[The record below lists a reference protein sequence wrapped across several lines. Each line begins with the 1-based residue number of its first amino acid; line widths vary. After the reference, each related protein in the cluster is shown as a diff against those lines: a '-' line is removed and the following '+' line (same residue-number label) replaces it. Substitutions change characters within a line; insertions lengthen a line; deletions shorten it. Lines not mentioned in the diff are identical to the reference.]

1 MKVDYYK
8 SALLHHSKGN
18 WNKAREIY
26 EHILKTNPN
35 NYSVLQN
42 YGPLLSQLKEFAL
55 AKNVFEKSLKLNP
68 KDPLLL
74 YNYAKFYHDQ
84 KIFDKAIK
92 FYKDSFEIEPKNN
105 FSMYN
110 IGNIHL
116 FNKKFD
122 LAIKAFKTSIKS
134 NPKNFLAFNNLANSY
149 KNIGNFDEA
158 IKYYSESIKINNK
171 NPDVHVNYATQ
182 LLMLENFEEGF
193 KEYEW
198 RKKSKTFLDY
208 INYQKLN
215 LKSKVWQ
222 GENLE
227 NKKLLVITEQGI
239 GDLIQFVRYL
249 YKIKESYNVEIIL
262 YLKNK
267 KFSHFLETEKFKII
281 SEEDKIPDH
290 DFHNH
295 LLSLLGIFNKKNQL
309 FYKTVNFFK
318 NNKNIEIKWTKKLE
332 KYKGL
337 KIGIN
342 AYTSLQKK
350 NIPFSYFVK
359 LSSIYKANFFL
370 IQKKPSD
377 NDLKEISVR
386 KNIICFPDI
395 DESEKP
401 FLDSI
406 EIIKQ
411 MDLVI
416 TADTSTAHLSATL
429 GKKTWIILPF
439 LSDWRWFLKKSESNW
454 YKNVKLFRSE
464 EIDNLDTAFKSVEKD
479 LKKAF
484 F

>member
-1 MKVDYYK
+1 MKVDYFK

-42 YGPLLSQLKEFAL
+42 YGPLLSQLKEFKL

-74 YNYAKFYHDQ
+74 YNFGKFYHDQ

-92 FYKDSFEIEPKNN
+92 FYEDSFKIEPKNN

-110 IGNIHL
+110 IGNIYL
-116 FNKKFD
+116 LNKQFN
-122 LAIKAFKTSIKS
+122 LAITAFKKSIKS
-134 NPKNFLAFNNLANSY
+134 NPKNFLALNNLANSY
-149 KNIGNFDEA
+149 KNIGNFDLA
-158 IKYYSESIKINNK
+158 IKYYKDSIKINNK

-182 LLMLENFEEGF
+182 LLMLQNFKEGF

-198 RKKSKTFLDY
+198 RKKSKSFSDY

-222 GENLE
+222 GEDLN
-227 NKKLLVITEQGI
+227 NKKLLVISEQGI
-239 GDLIQFVRYL
+239 GDLIQFARYL
-249 YKIKESYNVEIIL
+249 YQIKEIYKVEIIL

-267 KFSHFLETEKFKII
+267 KFFHFFETEKFKII
-281 SEEDKIPDH
+281 SEGEKIPDH

-295 LLSLLGIFNKKNQL
+295 LLSLLGIFNEKNQL
-309 FYKTVNFFK
+309 FYKPINFFK
-318 NNKNIEIKWTKKLE
+318 KNKSIEEKWTKKLG
-332 KYKGL
+332 KYDGL

-342 AYTSLQKK
+342 AQTSLQKK
-350 NIPFSYFVK
+350 NIPLGYFVK
-359 LSSIYKANFFL
+359 LSSIYKCNFFL
-370 IQKKPSD
+370 IQKKTND
-377 NDLKEISVR
+377 NDFDEILSR
-386 KNIICFPDI
+386 KNIICFPNI

-406 EIIKQ
+406 EIIKK
-411 MDLVI
+411 MDLII

-439 LSDWRWFLKKSESNW
+439 LSDWRWFLNKSESNW
-454 YKNVKLFRSE
+454 YKNVKLFRSK
-464 EIDNLDTAFKSVEKD
+464 EINNLDTAFKSVEKD